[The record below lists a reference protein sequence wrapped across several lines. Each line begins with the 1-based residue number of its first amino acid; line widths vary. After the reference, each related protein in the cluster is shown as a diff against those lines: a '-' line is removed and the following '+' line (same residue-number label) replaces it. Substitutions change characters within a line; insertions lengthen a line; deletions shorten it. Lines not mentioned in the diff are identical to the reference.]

1 MVTLAHGASVQ
12 SPWAYH
18 PHPEILIAV
27 VALGGAYAWAVGVL
41 GPRRAPE
48 NERPVTSG
56 RVASFYAGLAL
67 LLLSADWPLHDLA
80 DDFLFS
86 AHMVQHLVFILAV
99 PPLLLLGLP
108 TWLLRSMLQPKWL
121 FKAVRALTRPVPALL
136 ISQSMIAFIHW
147 PAIVDLQVGSEIA
160 HGAIHVLILGA
171 SVLMW
176 WPVIAPLPEMGR
188 ISEPAKMF
196 YLFLTSVIPTIPASF
211 LTFATGV
218 LYEHYS
224 GVPRL
229 WGLSAQTDQMIAGLI
244 MKIGGGLLLWT
255 VIAVVF
261 FRWYARE
268 ERRQVDDVSW
278 DDFERELEAYNL
290 RK

>member
-1 MVTLAHGASVQ
+1 MYLAHGATSQ

-18 PHPEILIAV
+18 PHVEMLLLI
-27 VALGGAYAWAVGVL
+27 VALAGAYAWAVSVL
-41 GPRRAPE
+41 GPKRVAS
-48 NERPVTSG
+48 NERPVTG
-56 RVASFYAGLAL
+56 GQLASFYAGLAL
-67 LLLSADWPLHDLA
+67 LLFSADWPLHDLA

-86 AHMVQHLVFILAV
+86 AHMIQHLVFILAV
-99 PPLLLLGLP
+99 PPLLLMGLP
-108 TWLLRSMLQPKWL
+108 AWLLRSILRPKPL

-147 PAIVDLQVGSEIA
+147 PAIVGLQVGSEAA
-160 HGAIHVLILGA
+160 HGAIHLLILGT
-171 SVLMW
+171 SLIMW

-196 YLFLTSVIPTIPASF
+196 YLFLTSIIPTIPASF
-211 LTFATGV
+211 LTFASGV

-229 WGLSAQTDQMIAGLI
+229 WGLSAQTDQMISGLI

-255 VIAVVF
+255 VIAVLF

-268 ERRQVDDVSW
+268 ERGQVDDVNW
-278 DDFERELEAYNL
+278 DDFERELDAYNL